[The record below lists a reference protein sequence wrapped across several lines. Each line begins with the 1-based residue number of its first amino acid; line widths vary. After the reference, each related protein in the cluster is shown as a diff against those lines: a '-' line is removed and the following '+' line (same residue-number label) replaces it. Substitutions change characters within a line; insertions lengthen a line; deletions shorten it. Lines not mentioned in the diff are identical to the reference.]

1 MRQKNFVKCEMGKE
15 GTCINGFAH
24 ESELNGWRKK
34 LIETEKNFAEKLF
47 CSKKEL
53 IQEITN
59 GMVGELPKMF
69 QEFICGE
76 PVKSIGTTFCVWQ
89 TNSDSQWRTGKVE
102 LPKDGS
108 ADLLQLLDGKSLTY
122 KEWAENYYEEEFM
135 EKELKFK
142 LVEKVFN
149 GTFISREIAIEI
161 NSELEDFEQLKPE
174 LNEIGYE
181 HQL

>member
-1 MRQKNFVKCEMGKE
+1 
-15 GTCINGFAH
+15 
-24 ESELNGWRKK
+24 
-34 LIETEKNFAEKLF
+34 
-47 CSKKEL
+47 
-53 IQEITN
+53 
-59 GMVGELPKMF
+59 MF